1 MKRVR
6 KLLTSG
12 LLLALLP
19 SLYPETKITSI
30 SEVYRTEND
39 FVRIP
44 EYFTGKEYFG
54 KQVVIRTGKG
64 RAGLYFVLELN
75 HPLFNLP
82 EKSSALVRV
91 IRSDHPEAKL
101 YKFELPR
108 KKISGSE
115 ILLGITGTDWNSSEI
130 KPVAWR
136 IELQDKNG
144 KLRAAKHSF
153 LWGHGK

>member
-82 EKSSALVRV
+82 EKSSVLVRV

-144 KLRAAKHSF
+144 KLLAAKQSF